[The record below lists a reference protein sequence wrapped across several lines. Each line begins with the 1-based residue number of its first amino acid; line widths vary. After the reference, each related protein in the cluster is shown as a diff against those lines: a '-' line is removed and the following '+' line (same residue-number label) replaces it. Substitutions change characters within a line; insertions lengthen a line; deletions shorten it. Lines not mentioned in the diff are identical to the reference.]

1 MAEIAVEIKIEN
13 EKMQE
18 CVNEALYE
26 YKTKSGLTV
35 AECVERQI
43 PKKPMHIERIT
54 FNDVYECPCCKK
66 RFTGTSIAKYCY
78 HCGQALDWA

>member
-1 MAEIAVEIKIEN
+1 
-13 EKMQE
+13 MQE

-43 PKKPMHIERIT
+43 PKKPIE
-54 FNDVYECPCCKK
+54 
-66 RFTGTSIAKYCY
+66 KYY
-78 HCGQALDWA
+78 WKIENSGYSVLSYL

>member
-1 MAEIAVEIKIEN
+1 MAGIVFEIKIEN

-43 PKKPMHIERIT
+43 PKKA
-54 FNDVYECPCCKK
+54 Y
-66 RFTGTSIAKYCY
+66 
-78 HCGQALDWA
+78 